1 MKITGKKGKL
11 TISILV
17 VSLLIAML
25 LSITACQDLVSS
37 GDSEEEETDTVS
49 TSDNIVS
56 TADEAKL
63 AVYQRLL
70 ERADSYDA
78 KIYLSD
84 FYTYCHNW
92 SVQSEYFKDGSDIW
106 LVEVDMTGESNWEHE
121 TYWQRAAWFVYR
133 DGKVIP
139 SHLFQV
145 NALRIEADLQL
156 LSIEPETE

>member
-11 TISILV
+11 ILSILAI
-17 VSLLIAML
+17 SLLIIMA

-37 GDSEEEETDTVS
+37 GDSEEEETDTLS

-70 ERADSYDA
+70 ERAESYDA

-139 SHLFQV
+139 SNLFQV

-156 LSIEPETE
+156 MSIEPETE